1 VCRLPGFAAPPLL
14 GGLSDSHALWRLN
27 LCVCSMMSDFSVQLS
42 ESDSA
47 SSFYVKFP
55 APKDSS
61 STHHTPLIHTQ
72 QATNQPNRRGTRFRA
87 CNSKSAVAH
96 FAFIRSASLLCVLS
110 GLYEGG
116 IYRVHVTLPATY
128 PYKSPSIGF
137 QTKVSEAKALS
148 DNERHTQ
155 WHV

>member
-1 VCRLPGFAAPPLL
+1 
-14 GGLSDSHALWRLN
+14 
-27 LCVCSMMSDFSVQLS
+27 MMSDFSVQLS

-55 APKDSS
+55 APKDSP
-61 STHHTPLIHTQ
+61 STPHTASTQ
-72 QATNQPNRRGTRFRA
+72 QRQQPTIQAKENGFVQLEECSCSLRFHA
-87 CNSKSAVAH
+87 
-96 FAFIRSASLLCVLS
+96 IRFVVVCLS

-137 QTKVSEAKALS
+137 QTKVSEAQALS
-148 DNERHTQ
+148 GNERHTH